1 MSSNQGHNSK
11 LLTDAEEKA
20 HFFSCY
26 RKDAALKAQIAA
38 LGKQKKSDRK
48 IYAAEGIAAARL
60 DFCDKALTADDKTT
74 VTQKIN
80 DQMKIM
86 GWLNIIPPPADD
98 LFADRAPK
106 EERIEGEGEIAGLAA
121 GEGVERKSPYAP
133 DSPDE
138 KAWLRGWDR
147 GQAIMRDNLEAAMK
161 KINSKRTN
169 EEPPASDG
177 DGDPFEDDW
186 EANDPSKAAAE

>member
-1 MSSNQGHNSK
+1 MATLGDNSK
-11 LLTDAEEKA
+11 VLTDAEEKA
-20 HFFSCY
+20 HFFNCY
-26 RKDAALKAQIAA
+26 RKDAALKDKIAA
-38 LGKQKKSDRK
+38 LSKQRKAERK
-48 IYAAEGIAAARL
+48 IYAAEGIASSRL
-60 DFCDKALTADDKTT
+60 DFCDKALNADDKTT
-74 VTQKIN
+74 VTQKIT

-106 EERIEGEGEIAGLAA
+106 SERIEGEGEIAGLAA

-133 DSPDE
+133 DSPED

-161 KINSKRTN
+161 KINASKTN
-169 EEPPASDG
+169 EEP
-177 DGDPFEDDW
+177 
-186 EANDPSKAAAE
+186 AAAPGNPFAGKKPTIN